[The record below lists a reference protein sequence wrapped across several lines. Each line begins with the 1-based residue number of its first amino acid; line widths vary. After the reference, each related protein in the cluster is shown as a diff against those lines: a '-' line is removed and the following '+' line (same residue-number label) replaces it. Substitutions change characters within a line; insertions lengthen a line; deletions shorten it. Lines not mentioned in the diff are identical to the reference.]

1 MFSHSPHHALLP
13 ASLTYNFNVSL
24 RKTREDIRYAYARI
38 PKLSLEE
45 KELEHVKE
53 QCNGPISLQL
63 LAKTHTNRTDNSND
77 VFTLLSSA
85 RLGQH
90 AVGQSLQV
98 EFTGFTEQFKHWQK
112 EGSRQGDII
121 EMRLIIGGTVSCY
134 DTLTPQE
141 LGFRPNTSGYIVV
154 FSKSDDSE
162 EAIIK
167 AGLAELAAEAT
178 ASRQRRSV
186 GGDEVVEG
194 GEETPTD
201 ATVDH
206 RRPEDAENTTRLSSH
221 DIFNASHYHLHTCRR
236 YSHTVSR
243 LHLHTNSIY
252 SGTCMQALLVFQAC
266 RAYYCTHTFPE
277 EPQRCKLYKLILFP
291 HICRFDTAQ
300 LMCQF

>member
-63 LAKTHTNRTDNSND
+63 LAKTHTNCTDNSND

-90 AVGQSLQV
+90 SVGQSLQV

-121 EMRLIIGGTVSCY
+121 EMRLIIGGTDSCY

-221 DIFNASHYHLHTCRR
+221 DTFNASHYHLHTCRR

-243 LHLHTNSIY
+243 LHHTPTLYI
-252 SGTCMQALLVFQAC
+252 AEHAC
-266 RAYYCTHTFPE
+266 RHYLFSRHAELTIVRILSLRNRNVVNCTSSHMPV
-277 EPQRCKLYKLILFP
+277 
-291 HICRFDTAQ
+291 
-300 LMCQF
+300 